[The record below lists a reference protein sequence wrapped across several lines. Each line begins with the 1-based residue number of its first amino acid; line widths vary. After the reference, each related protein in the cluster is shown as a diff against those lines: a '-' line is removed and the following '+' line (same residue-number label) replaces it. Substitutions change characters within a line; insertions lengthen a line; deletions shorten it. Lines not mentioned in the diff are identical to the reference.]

1 LDDIVI
7 KGMAKWPD
15 VPAVYGWLELDR
27 RGRWLLKGAPI
38 TNPAVIGFIGRNYEP
53 DEHGR
58 WFFQNGPQRVYVT
71 LHYTPLVYRVAQIPD
86 GTLELEAHTGRRTRT
101 ATSSWID
108 EEGAIIIETDIGVGV
123 VHDRDLHMVSSALV
137 DAGGKQLDDADLES
151 RLQRAQEGGPA
162 DLYIRGLQALLAVRA
177 VSSSDVARHF
187 GFTAHPSDDGRPA
200 LTTRAP

>member
-38 TNPAVIGFIGRNYEP
+38 TNPAVVGFIGRNYEP
-53 DEHGR
+53 DDRGR

-71 LHYTPLVYRVAQIPD
+71 LHYTPLVYRVARTTG
-86 GTLELEAHTGRRTRT
+86 GTLELEAHTGQRTRAA
-101 ATSSWID
+101 ATSWID

-123 VHDRDLHMVSSALV
+123 VHDRDLHVVSSALV
-137 DAGGKQLDDADLES
+137 SASGKHLDDAELES
-151 RLQRAQEGGPA
+151 RLQQAQEGHHP
-162 DLYIRGLQALLAVRA
+162 DLYLRGFQTLLAVRA
-177 VSSSDVARHF
+177 VSSKNVERQF
-187 GFTAHPSDDGRPA
+187 GFTAHPSDDGEPA
-200 LTTRAP
+200 DKRAS

>member
-38 TNPAVIGFIGRNYEP
+38 TNPTVVGFIGRNYEP

-71 LHYTPLVYRVAQIPD
+71 LHYTPLVYRVARTTD
-86 GTLELEAHTGRRTRT
+86 GTLELEAHTGRRTRA
-101 ATSSWID
+101 ATTSWID
-108 EEGAIIIETDIGVGV
+108 EAGAIIIEPDIGVGV

-137 DAGGKQLDDADLES
+137 SAGGKHLDDADLES
-151 RLQRAQEGGPA
+151 SLQQAQEGNHP
-162 DLYIRGLQALLAVRA
+162 DLYLRGFQTLLAVRA
-177 VSSSDVARHF
+177 VSSKNVEGQF
-187 GFTAHPSDDGRPA
+187 GFAAHPSDDGKPA
-200 LTTRAP
+200 FDKRAS

>member
-71 LHYTPLVYRVAQIPD
+71 LHYTPLVYRVAQTTD
-86 GTLELEAHTGRRTRT
+86 GTLELEAHTGRRTRA

-108 EEGAIIIETDIGVGV
+108 EEGAIIIETDLGVGV

-137 DAGGKQLDDADLES
+137 SAGGKHLDDAELES
-151 RLQRAQEGGPA
+151 RLQQAQEGNHP
-162 DLYIRGLQALLAVRA
+162 DLYLRGFQTLLAVRA
-177 VSSSDVARHF
+177 VSSKNVEGQF
-187 GFTAHPSDDGRPA
+187 GFAAHPSDDGKPA
-200 LTTRAP
+200 FDKRAS

>member
-1 LDDIVI
+1 
-7 KGMAKWPD
+7 MAKWPD

-38 TNPAVIGFIGRNYEP
+38 TNPAVVGFIGRNYEP
-53 DEHGR
+53 DERGR

-71 LHYTPLVYRVAQIPD
+71 LHYTPLVYRVAQTTD
-86 GTLELEAHTGRRTRT
+86 GTLELEAHTGRRTRA

-137 DAGGKQLDDADLES
+137 SADGEHLDDADLES
-151 RLQRAQEGGPA
+151 RLQQAQEGNQA
-162 DLYIRGLQALLAVRA
+162 DLYLRGLQALLAVRA
-177 VSSSDVARHF
+177 VSSKNVERQF
-187 GFTAHPSDDGRPA
+187 GFAAHPSDDGQQPA
-200 LTTRAP
+200 FAKRAS